1 MREGVISIGVNVNR
15 GRRRRRGGG
24 RRRNTLESSSRG
36 GGGRKVKPFSTID
49 NEEITLWRRGG
60 EGVWKRDGLWGRKD
74 RKENNVPGRLPAL
87 KYSHPVARWI
97 EEKILQL
104 KIGDTRSSKLEAWR
118 VSNDYHEKLACC
130 ERVVLERERERERV
144 EKKQFDPLEETMG

>member
-1 MREGVISIGVNVNR
+1 MFQVM
-15 GRRRRRGGG
+15 
-24 RRRNTLESSSRG
+24 
-36 GGGRKVKPFSTID
+36 
-49 NEEITLWRRGG
+49 
-60 EGVWKRDGLWGRKD
+60 
-74 RKENNVPGRLPAL
+74 LPAL
-87 KYSHPVARWI
+87 KYSHPVARGI